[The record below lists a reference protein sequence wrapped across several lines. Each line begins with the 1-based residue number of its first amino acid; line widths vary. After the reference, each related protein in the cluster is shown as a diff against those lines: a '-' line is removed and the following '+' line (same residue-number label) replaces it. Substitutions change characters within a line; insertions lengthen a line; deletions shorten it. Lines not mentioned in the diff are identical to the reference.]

1 MCSVTE
7 KHTLIYIIHLERTKI
22 SQNFIHTWTATTNS
36 SAADSSAPSRPISQA
51 DSIMRPKMSD
61 MSGKKSSCEL

>member
-1 MCSVTE
+1 M
-7 KHTLIYIIHLERTKI
+7 KI
-22 SQNFIHTWTATTNS
+22 PHNFIHTWTATTNS